1 MPGNRNLRRE
11 LLMAATLPLA
21 HASSSWGWLS
31 KKDRRALLWGPEP
44 LRSALEDANNNQP
57 FCMPVGFPA
66 LPGYPREE
74 ALFNDWLNGKLD
86 GEVFIAVNVPP
97 TVKVD
102 AQRIIDVADLTC
114 GVSGLRR
121 DPNASPSRRLSDLLR
136 GYVLS
141 GDEPLD
147 CRGFSDLRSLGIVA
161 YATAMAY
168 AAMSVCA
175 GGLVAMVR
183 VTPKTW
189 PDDGAVEVRFDVLRS
204 RNGSYNL
211 SYNEWH
217 SQTQHD
223 VGAWLRVTGKQRVW
237 QDEPVFALEPAGWD
251 RFHLDIAGEVE
262 ALGAHLPFADTIW
275 EGAEQDVDSV

>member
-1 MPGNRNLRRE
+1 MPGNRNMRRE

-21 HASSSWGWLS
+21 HASSSWGWLI
-31 KKDRRALLWGPEP
+31 KKDRSTLLWGPEQ

-57 FCMPVGFPA
+57 LITPVGFPA

-74 ALFNDWLNGKLD
+74 ALFNYWLNGKLD
-86 GEVFIAVNVPP
+86 GEVFIAANVPP

-102 AQRIIDVADLTC
+102 AQRIIDVADMAC
-114 GVSGLRR
+114 GVGGLHR
-121 DPNASPSRRLSDLLR
+121 DPDTLPYRRLSDLLR

-147 CRGFSDLRSLGIVA
+147 CRGFSDQISAGIVA
-161 YATAMAY
+161 FATAMAY

-175 GGLVAMVR
+175 DGLVAMVR
-183 VTPKTW
+183 VTPNIW
-189 PDDGAVEVRFDVLRS
+189 PDDGMVEVSFDVFRS
-204 RNGSYNL
+204 WTGSYNM
-211 SYNEWH
+211 SYTAWH

-223 VGAWLRVTGKQRVW
+223 TGAWLRVTGRQRLW
-237 QDEPVFALEPAGWD
+237 QDALLFALEPAGWD

-262 ALGAHLPFADTIW
+262 ALGAHLPFADIIW